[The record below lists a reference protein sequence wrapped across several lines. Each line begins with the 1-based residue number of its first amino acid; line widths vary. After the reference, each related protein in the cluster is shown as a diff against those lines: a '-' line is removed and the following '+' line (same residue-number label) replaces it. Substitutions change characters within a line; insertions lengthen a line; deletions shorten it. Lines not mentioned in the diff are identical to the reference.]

1 MAVDYLDKAQIQ
13 QVTELLKQR
22 QNGERHSLIWLL
34 SVNTG
39 LRISDVLPMT
49 MEKLTGRDLKMQ
61 KTKKNVKMIVPEG
74 ILEKCREFAAKNNI
88 ADNELLFGETRKRQS
103 SGFKI
108 KKNGTMTRQAIYKVW
123 SEIGEQIGV
132 NIGCHSSR
140 KSFGRLV
147 FEKTKDIVLVARF
160 LGHTDITATF
170 SYIGLTDTKMQDTRA
185 ELGLIGC

>member
-1 MAVDYLDKAQIQ
+1 MVDFLTVEQIKT
-13 QVTELLKQR
+13 VSEMLLKR
-22 QNGERHSLIWLL
+22 GNGERHQLIWLL
-34 SVNTG
+34 GINTG
-39 LRISDVLPMT
+39 LRISDILTMT

-74 ILEKCREFAAKNNI
+74 ILEKCREFAAKHNI
-88 ADNELLFGETRKRQS
+88 ADDELLFGETRKRQS

-147 FEKTKDIVLVARF
+147 YNKTKDIVLVARF